1 MPTKS
6 KKPSTAR
13 KSKKSDAVQV
23 EVTKTPFMTVQVANT
38 RYKWFTL
45 MLYPDNPY
53 HMEFLEWAKGTDM
66 NFCYI
71 LHEGEL
77 NDDGTPKKD
86 HYHVLIHFDSQ
97 RSPQAVASSL
107 GTMPCKQDGEN
118 FVPLHGSELETYRV
132 NTPSLIVEKPLVV
145 FPYTCDYCRDPHDYL
160 HYMIHD
166 TFASR
171 GKKKYKYSDIT
182 FHEKMQL
189 ISSYWGVELTDSTDT
204 ISLLYTYFQEY
215 KTCPAVMSALLKN
228 GEFKLVEYCRK
239 NPYFLKTFFER
250 KGVDA

>member
-1 MPTKS
+1 MSTKS
-6 KKPSTAR
+6 KKPLAS
-13 KSKKSDAVQV
+13 
-23 EVTKTPFMTVQVANT
+23 NT

-45 MLYPDNPY
+45 ILYPDNPY
-53 HMEFLEWAKGTDM
+53 HMEYLEWIQDTDLD
-66 NFCYI
+66 FAYI

-77 NDDGTPKKD
+77 NDDGTEKKP

-107 GTMPCKQDGEN
+107 GTMPCVQDGDN
-118 FVPLHGSELETYRV
+118 FVPLYGSELETMRI
-132 NTPSLIVEKPLVV
+132 NAPQKIVEKPLVTV
-145 FPYTCDYCRDPHDYL
+145 PYTCSFCRDPHDYL

-166 TFASR
+166 TFNSR
-171 GKKKYKYSDIT
+171 RKKKYKFSEIV

-189 ISSYWGVELTDSTDT
+189 ISSYWGVESTDSTDT

-215 KTCPAVMSALLKN
+215 KTCPAVMSALLQN

-250 KGVDA
+250 KGVIE